1 MIKIE
6 KLNENRAFQVVLEVP
21 RGTDYADI
29 VTAATGFGRGFYRY
43 RVGNYNGNVVNLG
56 KL

>member
-29 VTAATGFGRGFYRY
+29 VTAAT
-43 RVGNYNGNVVNLG
+43 VDSTAIVSEITTEML
-56 KL
+56 